1 MTLNFKSIMLRR
13 NDVVITMNPVMFY
26 IVTNH
31 VVKYVILYEI
41 VFKHAGVEGVEG
53 VELKTTIPYYVSNG
67 ITNKLR
73 ANLLYP
79 FMCYSNM
86 IDARVCPFNVN
97 VEGNPFSSVLIKY
110 NVVESIDINVVER
123 KLLENFKS
131 LARDPGF
138 EASFVGQL
146 TNIIN
151 YQSYRNDLVSVL
163 KRLTNLVDFIIC
175 ISCDSVQNFKPTP
188 DEITAVKNGKYCSLL
203 RTNLNLKD
211 YTDLSIPGDGETY
224 FVSGEKGPTDN
235 TLSPFNAYF
244 RVAIM
249 TTLNAYYQLFVGEGG
264 LDVTDVPA
272 PALPPNEVT
281 VTELNTV
288 LNVCNKEI
296 TQHNME
302 SYKLI
307 SIEMMK
313 LFEGFGPGLIR
324 SSVFVHE
331 TYQQMYDRLLP
342 GYLCIS
348 ISPESQIRT
357 SDVSTLGEQEI
368 LSELELYTDFM
379 KSQIITDKTGKPVGK
394 TLKQGVDEF
403 IKKTCPLEGHEKI
416 KCLRKT
422 LIDIRLRMMKHM
434 YLKSKPAMVTGREG
448 GRRISRRRRTRKNK
462 TKKSKKLKS
471 KNKIM

>member
-1 MTLNFKSIMLRR
+1 MTLNFKSIMLTR
-13 NDVVITMNPVMFY
+13 NDVVITMNPVRFY

-41 VFKHAGVEGVEG
+41 VFRKVASEGVEG

-138 EASFVGQL
+138 EASFVDQL
-146 TNIIN
+146 TRIIER
-151 YQSYRNDLVSVL
+151 QSDRNDLVSVL

-175 ISCDSVQNFKPTP
+175 ISCDSVQKFKPTQ

-203 RTNLNLKD
+203 RTNLTD
-211 YTDLSIPGDGETY
+211 YTDLSIPGDEETY
-224 FVSGEKGPTDN
+224 VVSRETGDTDN
-235 TLSPFNAYF
+235 TLSRFNAYF

-264 LDVTDVPA
+264 LVVTDVRA

-302 SYKLI
+302 YYKRI

-313 LFEGFGPGLIR
+313 LFKDFGPGLIR

-357 SDVSTLGEQEI
+357 SDVSKLDEQEI
-368 LSELELYTDFM
+368 LSELASYSDFM
-379 KSQIITDKTGKPVGK
+379 KSQIITDKTGKSVSK
-394 TLKQGVDEF
+394 TLKQGVDAF
-403 IKKTCPLEGHEKI
+403 IEKTCPLEGHEKI

-422 LIDIRLRMMKHM
+422 LIDIRLRMMKDM
-434 YLKSKPAMVTGREG
+434 YRTSKQAMVTGREG
-448 GRRISRRRRTRKNK
+448 GRRLSRRRRTRKNK

>member
-26 IVTNH
+26 IVTNY

-41 VFKHAGVEGVEG
+41 VFRKVASEGVEG

-86 IDARVCPFNVN
+86 SDAQVCPFNVN
-97 VEGNPFSSVLIKY
+97 VKGNPFSPVLIKY
-110 NVVESIDINVVER
+110 NVVESININVVER
-123 KLLENFKS
+123 KLLENFES
-131 LARDPGF
+131 LARDPDF

-203 RTNLNLKD
+203 RENRTD
-211 YTDLSIPGDGETY
+211 YTDLSIHGKGEPYLVSRETGD
-224 FVSGEKGPTDN
+224 TDN
-235 TLSPFNAYF
+235 TLSRFNAYF

-249 TTLNAYYQLFVGEGG
+249 TTLNSYYQLFVGAGG
-264 LDVTDVPA
+264 LVVKDVSP
-272 PALPPNEVT
+272 LPTNEVT

-288 LNVCNKEI
+288 LNVCNKGI
-296 TQHNME
+296 TQPSMV
-302 SYKLI
+302 SYKRI

-324 SSVFVHE
+324 SSVFVDE
-331 TYQQMYDRLLP
+331 TYEQMYDKLLS

-348 ISPESQIRT
+348 PEFQIRT
-357 SDVSTLGEQEI
+357 SDVSTLSEQEI
-368 LSELELYTDFM
+368 RSELELYSDFM
-379 KSQIITDKTGKPVGK
+379 ESQIITDKTGKPVGK

-403 IKKTCPLEGHEKI
+403 IKKTCSLKNGDEKI
-416 KCLRKT
+416 KRLRNT
-422 LIDIRLRMMKHM
+422 LIDIRLRMMKDV
-434 YLKSKPAMVTGREG
+434 YRTSKQVGATGRGG
-448 GRRISRRRRTRKNK
+448 GRRLSRRRRTRKNK

>member
-1 MTLNFKSIMLRR
+1 MTLNFKSIRLTR

-26 IVTNH
+26 IVTDH

-86 IDARVCPFNVN
+86 SDANVCPFNVN

-123 KLLENFKS
+123 NLLENFES

-138 EASFVGQL
+138 KASFVGQL
-146 TNIIN
+146 TNIIKE
-151 YQSYRNDLVSVL
+151 QSYRNDLVSVL

-175 ISCDSVQNFKPTP
+175 ISCDSVQKFKPTP

-203 RTNLNLKD
+203 RTNPTD
-211 YTDLSIPGDGETY
+211 YTDLSIPGDRETY

-281 VTELNTV
+281 VTELNAV
-288 LNVCNKEI
+288 LNVCNKGI

-302 SYKLI
+302 YYKRI

-324 SSVFVHE
+324 SRVFVHE

-348 ISPESQIRT
+348 PGFKIRT
-357 SDVSTLGEQEI
+357 SDVSTLGEQQI
-368 LSELELYTDFM
+368 LSELASYSSFM
-379 KSQIITDKTGKPVGK
+379 ESQIITDKTGKPVGK

-403 IKKTCPLEGHEKI
+403 IEKTCPFEGDEKI
-416 KCLRKT
+416 KCLRNT
-422 LIDIRLRMMKHM
+422 LIDIRLRMMKDM
-434 YLKSKPAMVTGREG
+434 YRTSKQVGATGRGG
-448 GRRISRRRRTRKNK
+448 GRRLSRRRRTRKNK

>member
-1 MTLNFKSIMLRR
+1 
-13 NDVVITMNPVMFY
+13 MNPVMFY

-41 VFKHAGVEGVEG
+41 VFRKVASEGVEG

-86 IDARVCPFNVN
+86 SDAQVCPFNVN
-97 VEGNPFSSVLIKY
+97 VKGNPFSPVLIKY
-110 NVVESIDINVVER
+110 NVVESININVVEG
-123 KLLENFKS
+123 KLLENFES
-131 LARDPGF
+131 LKTDNADF
-138 EASFVGQL
+138 KDSFVGQL
-146 TNIIN
+146 THIIN
-151 YQSYRNDLVSVL
+151 YQSDRNDLVSVL

-175 ISCDSVQNFKPTP
+175 ISCDSVQKFKPTQA
-188 DEITAVKNGKYCSLL
+188 EITAVKEGKYCSLL
-203 RTNLNLKD
+203 RDNPNPTD
-211 YTDLSIPGDGETY
+211 YTDLSIHGKGEPY

-235 TLSPFNAYF
+235 TLSLFNAYF

-249 TTLNAYYQLFVGEGG
+249 TTLNSYYQLFVGEGG
-264 LDVTDVPA
+264 LVVTDVSP
-272 PALPPNEVT
+272 LHTKEVT
-281 VTELNTV
+281 VSDLNTV
-288 LNVCNKEI
+288 LNVCNKGI
-296 TQHNME
+296 TQPSMV
-302 SYKLI
+302 SYKRI

-313 LFEGFGPGLIR
+313 LFKDFGSGLIR
-324 SSVFVHE
+324 SSVFVDE

-348 ISPESQIRT
+348 PEFQIRT
-357 SDVSTLGEQEI
+357 SDVSKLSEQEI
-368 LSELELYTDFM
+368 RSELASYSSFM
-379 KSQIITDKTGKPVGK
+379 ESQPITDKTGKPVGK

-403 IKKTCPLEGHEKI
+403 IKKTCSLKNGDEKI
-416 KCLRKT
+416 KCLRNT
-422 LIDIRLRMMKHM
+422 LIDIRLRMMKDV
-434 YLKSKPAMVTGREG
+434 YRTSKPVGTTGRGG
-448 GRRISRRRRTRKNK
+448 GRRLSRRRRTRKNK

>member
-1 MTLNFKSIMLRR
+1 MTLNFKSIRLTR

-41 VFKHAGVEGVEG
+41 LFRKVASEGVEG

-86 IDARVCPFNVN
+86 SDADVCPFNVN
-97 VEGNPFSSVLIKY
+97 VEGNPFSPVLIKY

-123 KLLENFKS
+123 KLLENFES
-131 LARDPGF
+131 LKTDNADF

-146 TNIIN
+146 TNIIKE
-151 YQSYRNDLVSVL
+151 QSYRNDLVSVL

-175 ISCDSVQNFKPTP
+175 ISCDSVQKFKPTP

-203 RTNLNLKD
+203 RTNPTD
-211 YTDLSIPGDGETY
+211 YTDLSIPGDRETY

-235 TLSPFNAYF
+235 TRSLFNAYF

-249 TTLNAYYQLFVGEGG
+249 TTLKSYYDLFVGEGG

-272 PALPPNEVT
+272 LPTNEVT
-281 VTELNTV
+281 VTELNAV
-288 LNVCNKEI
+288 LNVCNKGI
-296 TQHNME
+296 TQPNME
-302 SYKLI
+302 SYKRI

-348 ISPESQIRT
+348 ISPESKIIT
-357 SDVSTLGEQEI
+357 SDVSKLGEQQI
-368 LSELELYTDFM
+368 LSELKLYSDFM
-379 KSQIITDKTGKPVGK
+379 KSQTITVTDKTGKSVST
-394 TLKQGVDEF
+394 TLKQGVDAF
-403 IKKTCPLEGHEKI
+403 IEKTCPLEGHEKI
-416 KCLRKT
+416 KRLRNT
-422 LIDIRLRMMKHM
+422 LIDIRLRMMKDM
-434 YLKSKPAMVTGREG
+434 YRTPKPAMVTGRGG